1 MGDGKTVW
9 TRWPMLQGRGP
20 DDWAMFAQVLLDK
33 GKTDDALDL
42 ALAVLDH
49 TDCSGRARVMA
60 SRVLHK
66 DVPNWHWGLVRDS
79 KRNQAYEA
87 ALRRVVG
94 PDSLVLDIGAGT
106 GLLSLL
112 ALRAGAGR
120 VVACE
125 MNPAVA
131 RMAMAIARANGVED
145 RLTIVPKN
153 SAELILGEDVERPV
167 DVIVSEI
174 VDNMLLGEHTLAVH
188 RDVVPR
194 LLRPGG
200 SVIPAEGRIL
210 AALGHDPTLESR
222 RMSSHEGFDLSAF
235 NRIAAPSHRIKVGD
249 PGVRLV
255 SDVACLFD
263 FRFDEPDS
271 WGGKAAEQSVTAEA
285 GEANTIIQWMR
296 IDLDRSGAADAVYE
310 VRPRPGASSC
320 WAAVSWPLVWPIRL
334 QAGERHAIAA
344 ARTDSTLTVWLA
356 G

>member
-1 MGDGKTVW
+1 MSLGDTVFS
-9 TRWPMLQGRGP
+9 RWPMLRDKGP
-20 DDWAMFAQVLLDK
+20 DDWAMFARVLQDK
-33 GKTDDALDL
+33 GKAADALDL
-42 ALAVLDH
+42 ALAALDH
-49 TDCSGRARVMA
+49 PDCGGR
-60 SRVLHK
+60 SRVLAGRIVNAG
-66 DVPNWHWGLVRDS
+66 VPDWHWRLVGDS
-79 KRNQAYEA
+79 VRNAAYEA

-131 RMAMAIARANGVED
+131 RMAMAVAQANGVED

-153 SAELILGEDVERPV
+153 SADLVLGKDLERPV

-222 RMSSHEGFDLSAF
+222 RMGNHEGFDLSAF
-235 NRIAAPSHRIKVGD
+235 NRIASPSHRIKVGD
-249 PGVRLV
+249 PCVRLL
-255 SDVACLFD
+255 SDVACLYD
-263 FRFDEPDS
+263 FRFDDPGS
-271 WGGKAAEQSVTAEA
+271 WGAVATECPVVAEA
-285 GEANTIIQWMR
+285 GEANAIIQWMR
-296 IDLDRSGAADAVYE
+296 IDLDRSGAADAIYE
-310 VRPRPGASSC
+310 VRPRPGAHSC
-320 WAAVSWPLVWPIRL
+320 WAAVSWPLVRPICL
-334 QAGERHAIAA
+334 QHGERRAIGAM
-344 ARTDSTLTVWLA
+344 RTDSALSVWLA